1 MRINRYVAHATGMS
15 RRAADAA
22 IADGRV
28 SIDNT
33 LAAPGDT
40 VTAQQEVTL
49 DSILITLPD
58 TPTTIMLHKPE
69 GYVCSRDGQ
78 GSQTIYDLLP
88 KELHQLK
95 PIGRLDK
102 NSSGLLLLTNDGK
115 LAHELT
121 HPSRQ
126 KTKIYEVALDKSL
139 QPLHRQ
145 MIQDFGVQLEDG
157 KSQFIIERVHDNNE
171 TQWRITMSE
180 GRNRQIR
187 RTFSA
192 LGYTV
197 TGLHRTHFGSHVLH
211 TLQLG
216 DYQLIAQEHVE

>member
-1 MRINRYVAHATGMS
+1 MRINRYVAQATGMS

-22 IADGRV
+22 IAEGRV
-28 SIDNT
+28 SIDGIS
-33 LAAPGDT
+33 AIPGDT
-40 VTAQQEVTL
+40 VTAQKEVTL
-49 DSILITLPD
+49 DGVPITLPD
-58 TPTTIMLHKPE
+58 TVITLMLHKPI
-69 GYVCSRDGQ
+69 GYVCSRNGQ
-78 GSQTIYDLLP
+78 GSKTIYDLLP
-88 KELHQLK
+88 DKFHQLK

-126 KTKIYEVALDKSL
+126 KVKIYEITLNKPL

-157 KSQFIIERVHDNNE
+157 KSQFTIERIYDDSE
-171 TQWRITMSE
+171 AQWRIIMSE

-187 RTFSA
+187 RTFDA
-192 LGYTV
+192 LGYAV
-197 TGLHRTHFGSHVLH
+197 IKLHRTHFGTHALDKVSVGKYI
-211 TLQLG
+211 TVPQ
-216 DYQLIAQEHVE
+216 